1 MTFQTSDFEALHA
14 DKADPWH
21 FRTRW
26 YEARKRALTVAMLPH
41 AHYGLGFEPGCSI
54 GELSR
59 ALAQRCDRLLAWD
72 ISAAAIATAANQLP
86 SKSNIV
92 LEQRE
97 VPRDWPDEP
106 LDLIVIS
113 EVAYFL
119 RAEDLPVLIARV
131 EQSLSSAGA
140 LLLCHWRG
148 PIDRGE
154 LDGETIHRRFEDSD
168 GLKVTS
174 NLVEKDFRICVM
186 TRDGRSVADREGLT

>member
-1 MTFQTSDFEALHA
+1 MTFQASDFEALHA

-59 ALAQRCDRLLAWD
+59 TLAPRCDRLLAWD
-72 ISAAAIATAANQLP
+72 ISASALVAAASRRRTN
-86 SKSNIV
+86 STIV

-97 VPRDWPDEP
+97 VPGDWPDEP

-119 RAEDLPVLIARV
+119 NAHKLQALIGRV
-131 EQSLSSAGA
+131 EQSLAPEGT
-140 LLLCHWRG
+140 LILCHWRG
-148 PIDRGE
+148 PIAGGE
-154 LDGETIHRRFEDSD
+154 LDGDAVHRRFECSD
-168 GLKVTS
+168 RLKLIS
-174 NLVEKDFRICVM
+174 NLIEKDFRMCVM
-186 TRDGRSVADREGLT
+186 TRDGRSVAEQEGLT